1 MQLDKNWIR
10 RRWLEERFGHAYYLM
25 FALTLVN
32 FILISY
38 RYFIE
43 QDPKLQ
49 EIIPN
54 LSIFTIFLVV
64 FYIPISILIGYW
76 HRKTQL
82 STENTIK
89 RLEDPLLA
97 HICRIIL
104 DTRIGRSSEK
114 EIDELKEFLA
124 KIDHDEREDNHK

>member
-1 MQLDKNWIR
+1 MKLDKNWIR
-10 RRWLEERFGHAYYLM
+10 RRWLEERFGHTFYLM

-38 RYFIE
+38 RYLVE
-43 QDPKLQ
+43 QDSSMEQ
-49 EIIPN
+49 IIPN
-54 LSIFTIFLVV
+54 LSNYTIILLV
-64 FYIPISILIGYW
+64 FYIPASILIGNW
-76 HRKTQL
+76 HKRTQL

-104 DTRIGRSSEK
+104 DTKIGKSSKK
-114 EIDELKEFLA
+114 EIDELQKFLS
-124 KIDHDEREDNHK
+124 KIDNNGIK